1 MQIISKWLGKAPVT
15 PIEPVLGQ
23 TTAGHEPVDDI
34 PTTASTTFSEENRQ
48 AATDR
53 YITRLESM
61 GIPSPIDWQNPKR
74 RPATKADVS
83 RMYEVN
89 PSFVDM
95 LPWAEY
101 LPEEETMLLEDGI
114 SRAAFFELV
123 PIGTEGRSDNWLQQA
138 RDALQG
144 VLQDSFDELESSHW
158 VVQLYAQDETDWG
171 DYLQRLQALSL
182 IHI

>member
-23 TTAGHEPVDDI
+23 TTAGHEPVDDF
-34 PTTASTTFSEENRQ
+34 PTTASTIFSEEDRQ

-101 LPEEETMLLEDGI
+101 LPRRKPCS
-114 SRAAFFELV
+114 SRMASPGPRSSSWSRSAPRGV
-123 PIGTEGRSDNWLQQA
+123 PTTGFNKPEMRCRVSCRTASTSWKAPTG
-138 RDALQG
+138 
-144 VLQDSFDELESSHW
+144 
-158 VVQLYAQDETDWG
+158 
-171 DYLQRLQALSL
+171 
-182 IHI
+182 